1 MPYQCRLCG
10 GTYCSSHRLPENH
23 DCPGLDEWDDPGGV
37 FDSGFDDSVNDGGRS
52 GGGLAAKVPV
62 DTGPGGVLG
71 YFRGNVSFA
80 LLALMWLTF
89 ILQYAVAPVLDVP
102 PYSQQWFNIFTIN
115 TTAPLAVWT
124 WVTSVFSHGGFGHI
138 VLNSIVLYFFG
149 PVVEKR
155 IGSAKLVGLFVV
167 AGALA
172 GLAQVGA
179 TLVTSPGV
187 LGEPLA
193 FTQNGSAVL
202 GASGAIAAL
211 MGVLTVLN
219 PNLRIYLYFVIPMPL
234 WIATLLFAGYSI
246 FVSTVGGGIGAGGV
260 AQFAHLAG
268 LGIGVLYGVKLKRE
282 GERAPNQLQLGGG
295 PGGPG
300 GPGRR
305 R

>member
-1 MPYQCRLCG
+1 M
-10 GTYCSSHRLPENH
+10 
-23 DCPGLDEWDDPGGV
+23 
-37 FDSGFDDSVNDGGRS
+37 
-52 GGGLAAKVPV
+52 
-62 DTGPGGVLG
+62 
-71 YFRGNVSFA
+71 
-80 LLALMWLTF
+80 
-89 ILQYAVAPVLDVP
+89 
-102 PYSQQWFNIFTIN
+102 
-115 TTAPLAVWT
+115 
-124 WVTSVFSHGGFGHI
+124 TSVFAHGGFGHI

-155 IGSAKLVGLFVV
+155 IGSAKFVGLFVV

-179 TLVTSPGV
+179 SLVMNPSWYGQQLTQ
-187 LGEPLA
+187 
-193 FTQNGSAVL
+193 FTGSAVL

-219 PNLRIYLYFVIPMPL
+219 PNLRIYLYFIIPMPL
-234 WIATLLFAGYSI
+234 WLATLLFAGYSI

-268 LGIGVLYGVKLKRE
+268 LGIGLLYGVKLKRE
-282 GERAPNQLQLGGG
+282 GERAPKQLQFGG

-305 R
+305 RP